1 MGYVPET
8 GHYEIRP
15 PRPDECRQV
24 ESVVGAAF
32 GESGTSVVN
41 LVERLRKLWMAGR
54 GFELV
59 SSVEGEIVGHVG
71 FTRGYLD
78 APDQLHHVL
87 VLSPLAVRPDAQGH
101 GVGSA
106 LVLAGVEEAARQG
119 FQLVFLE
126 GSPVFYPRLGFVR
139 GGEAG
144 FGKPSV
150 RIPDA
155 AFQVR
160 HLTPEAK
167 VLTGALIYPEVFWET
182 DTVGL
187 RE

>member
-1 MGYVPET
+1 
-8 GHYEIRP
+8 
-15 PRPDECRQV
+15 
-24 ESVVGAAF
+24 
-32 GESGTSVVN
+32 
-41 LVERLRKLWMAGR
+41 MAGR
-54 GFELV
+54 GFRTL
-59 SSVEGEIVGHVG
+59 SSVGGEVVGHVG

-78 APDQLHHVL
+78 SPDRLRHVL
-87 VLSPLAVRPDAQGH
+87 VLSPLAVRPNSQRR

-126 GSPVFYPRLGFVR
+126 GSPLFYSRLGFVA

-144 FGKPSV
+144 FVKPSV
-150 RIPDA
+150 RIPDP

-160 HLTPEAK
+160 HLTPEASD
-167 VLTGALIYPEVFWET
+167 LTGALIYPEVFWET